1 MSKYRHTDR
10 KIKELEQEIKFLNKS
25 LDFSRI
31 MNKNLENNYNELEK
45 ERINYRRIIK
55 YHSLLLIVMSLLCQT
70 NGNTDIDKL
79 IKRNIMDFYS
89 AMCKDLMEIP
99 NDDNEIIDNEFED
112 EEERYDESESDDI
125 WAGEEEFE

>member
-1 MSKYRHTDR
+1 MSKYRHTHG
-10 KIKELEQEIKFLNKS
+10 KIKELENEIKFLNKS

-55 YHSLLLIVMSLLCQT
+55 YHSLLLILTSLLSQT
-70 NGNTDIDKL
+70 KGNTDIDKL